1 MLDFVCCCKNVLK
14 QTAQQNKVAIL
25 RSSKAINDKK
35 SRQREGSNITLRRK
49 SDFSVYIYA
58 NDTISN
64 FSDDDDDYD
73 DLDDGTSPSDMEV
86 NVHFNCYVMLELQ
99 NISH

>member
-25 RSSKAINDKK
+25 RSSKASNDKK
-35 SRQREGSNITLRRK
+35 SPQREGSHITLCRK
-49 SDFSVYIYA
+49 SDFSVYIYS

-86 NVHFNCYVMLELQ
+86 NVLFNHYDMLTC

>member
-1 MLDFVCCCKNVLK
+1 MLDFVCCCKNVLN

-25 RSSKAINDKK
+25 RSSSDPLRSINDKK
-35 SRQREGSNITLRRK
+35 SRQREGSNIALRK
-49 SDFSVYIYA
+49 ASEFSVYIYA
-58 NDTISN
+58 NETILN

-86 NVHFNCYVMLELQ
+86 NIHFNDYDMLELQ
-99 NISH
+99 

>member
-1 MLDFVCCCKNVLK
+1 MLN

-25 RSSKAINDKK
+25 RFSKTTNDKN
-35 SRQREGSNITLRRK
+35 SRQREGSNIALRRA
-49 SDFSVYIYA
+49 SDFSVYIYT
-58 NDTISN
+58 NETISN

-86 NVHFNCYVMLELQ
+86 NIHFNDYDILELQ
-99 NISH
+99 LLKLSFSSLLL

>member
-1 MLDFVCCCKNVLK
+1 MLN
-14 QTAQQNKVAIL
+14 QTAQQNQVAIL
-25 RSSKAINDKK
+25 RSSKATNDNK

-49 SDFSVYIYA
+49 SDISVYIYT

-86 NVHFNCYVMLELQ
+86 NVYFNNYDMLELQ
-99 NISH
+99 

>member
-1 MLDFVCCCKNVLK
+1 MLDFVCCCKNVLN

-25 RSSKAINDKK
+25 RFSKTTNDKK
-35 SRQREGSNITLRRK
+35 SRQGEGSNIALRRA

-58 NDTISN
+58 NETILN

-86 NVHFNCYVMLELQ
+86 NIHFNDYDMLELQ
-99 NISH
+99 LV